1 MNVNFNRQNLK
12 ILAIMRNV
20 LLFSAMILLTFSS
33 CNQKKSDMPDKNNP
47 LLSEFKTPHE
57 VPDFEAIKE
66 AHWLPAYKY
75 AIEVHNKEI
84 AEIINNPEP
93 SDFKNTIEALDRS
106 GALLDKIGNI
116 FDNLNSAN
124 TNDQMQA
131 IAKEK
136 APLISGHNDDIR
148 LNPDLFLR
156 IKNVYDQKE
165 SLDLNPEQKMLLEK
179 TYKEF
184 VRGGANLEAED
195 QIRLREINK
204 ELSVLTLSFGE
215 NVLKDINDF
224 KLVIESKEDLSGLPE
239 PIIKSAEEAAREAGM
254 EGKWV
259 FGVQKPSMIP
269 FLQYSD
275 KRDLREK
282 LFKAYIN
289 LGNNNNQNNNKEI
302 ISKIVTLRLEKAK
315 LLGYDNH
322 AQFILAENMA
332 KTPDAV
338 LDFLQKL
345 WDPAIIVAQK
355 EAGELQKFIAKE
367 GNNFKLEPWDWW
379 YYAEKLRKEKY
390 DLDDELLRPYFKLD
404 NVVKGVFDVTNK
416 LYGLTFTEKF
426 DIPKYQEDVRVFEV
440 NEADGTFVGVL
451 YMDFF
456 PRSSKK
462 SGAWMNSFR
471 KQKIINGTNI
481 NPVISTVFNFTK
493 PSGDKPALLNL
504 EEVSTLFHEFGHSL
518 HGLLSK
524 CTYNKLSGTAVPRD
538 FVELPSQIM
547 ENWALHPEVM
557 RFYAKH
563 YETGESMPDELIEKI
578 KKSSL
583 FNQGFVTVEYL
594 AASFLD
600 MYWHT
605 LQEPF
610 TGDVNKFEEDALN
623 NLGLIPQI
631 VVRYR
636 STYFN
641 HIFSGGYSSG
651 YYSYIWAEV
660 LDADAFEAFVE
671 TSLFNKEVAT
681 AFRKN
686 ILEKGGTEDPMTL
699 YIRFRGKEPSIE
711 PLLKKRGL
719 I

>member
-1 MNVNFNRQNLK
+1 MK
-12 ILAIMRNV
+12 K
-20 LLFSAMILLTFSS
+20 LLLLTSIYLLIINA
-33 CNQKKSDMPDKNNP
+33 CNQKQNDMSVKNNP
-47 LLSEFKTPHE
+47 LLNIFKTPYE
-57 VPDFEAIKE
+57 VPDFAAIKE
-66 AHWLPAYKY
+66 EHYLPAYKY
-75 AIEVHNKEI
+75 SIEIHNKEI
-84 AEIINNPEP
+84 SEILDNPEP
-93 SDFKNTIEALDRS
+93 ADFANTIEALERS

-116 FDNLNSAN
+116 FDNLNSAY

-136 APLISGHNDDIR
+136 APLIADHNDDIR

-156 IKNVYDQKE
+156 IRNVYDKRE

-179 TYKEF
+179 TYKDF
-184 VRGGANLEAED
+184 VRGGANLDPGA
-195 QIRLREINK
+195 QARLREINK

-224 KLVIESKEDLSGLPE
+224 KLVIENKDDLSGLPD
-239 PIIKSAEEAAREAGM
+239 PVINSAEEAAKEAGI

-259 FGVQKPSMIP
+259 FTVHKPSMIP

-289 LGNNNNQNNNKEI
+289 LGNNNNQNDNKEI

-315 LLGYDNH
+315 LLGYENH
-322 AQFILAENMA
+322 AKFVLEENMA

-338 LDFLQKL
+338 FSFLQKL
-345 WDPAIIVAQK
+345 WDPAIKVA
-355 EAGELQKFIAKE
+355 ENESIELQKFISKE
-367 GNNFKLEPWDWW
+367 GDNFKLEPWDWW

-390 DLDDELLRPYFKLD
+390 DLDDESLRPYFKLD
-404 NVVKGVFDVTNK
+404 NVVNGVFEVSNK
-416 LYGLTFTEKF
+416 LYGLTFNERF

-440 NEADGTFVGVL
+440 KEADGTFVGIL

-456 PRSSKK
+456 PRASKRA
-462 SGAWMNSFR
+462 GAWMNSFR

-493 PSGDKPALLNL
+493 PSGEKPAVLNS
-504 EEVSTLFHEFGHSL
+504 EEVSTLFHEFGHAL

-547 ENWALHPEVM
+547 ENWALHPDVLKS
-557 RFYAKH
+557 YAKN
-563 YETGESMPDELIEKI
+563 YETGESIPDELIEKI
-578 KKSSL
+578 KKSRL
-583 FNQGFVTVEYL
+583 FNQGFATVEYL

-600 MYWHT
+600 MDWHT
-605 LQEPF
+605 LEAPF
-610 TGDVNKFEEDALN
+610 SGNVNTFEEDALN
-623 NLGLIPQI
+623 KLGLIPQI

-660 LDADAFEAFVE
+660 LDADAFQAFIE
-671 TSLFNKEVAT
+671 TSLFDRKVADS
-681 AFRKN
+681 FRKN

-699 YIRFRGKEPSIE
+699 YLRFRGKEPSIE

>member
-1 MNVNFNRQNLK
+1 MRKL
-12 ILAIMRNV
+12 LLLSSLIM
-20 LLFSAMILLTFSS
+20 LTI
-33 CNQKKSDMPDKNNP
+33 CACKQKQIQMTDKNNP
-47 LLSEFKTPHE
+47 LIAEFKTPYE

-66 AHWLPAYKY
+66 EHYLPAIKY
-75 AIEVHNKEI
+75 AIEIHNKEI
-84 AEIINNPEP
+84 SEIINTPLP
-93 SDFKNTIEALDRS
+93 ADFANTVEALDRS
-106 GALLDKIGNI
+106 GSLLDEIDNI
-116 FDNLNSAN
+116 FNNLNSAN

-131 IAKEK
+131 IAKET
-136 APLISGHNDDIR
+136 APLKSEHNDDIR

-156 IKNVYDQKE
+156 IKNVYETRE
-165 SLDLNPEQKMLLEK
+165 SLNLNAEQKMLLEK

-184 VRGGANLEAED
+184 VRGGANLDPTA
-195 QIRLREINK
+195 QVRLREINK

-224 KLVIESKEDLSGLPE
+224 KLVIENKEDLSGLPD
-239 PIIKSAEEAAREAGM
+239 PVVKSAEEAANESGM
-254 EGKWV
+254 EGKWLFTV
-259 FGVQKPSMIP
+259 HKPSMIP

-289 LGNNNNQNNNKEI
+289 LGNNNNQNDNKEI

-315 LLGYDNH
+315 LLGYENH
-322 AQFILAENMA
+322 AKFVLEENMA

-338 LDFLQKL
+338 FSFLQKL
-345 WDPAIIVAQK
+345 WDPAIKVAQN
-355 EAGELQKFIAKE
+355 EAGELQKFISGE

-404 NVVKGVFDVTNK
+404 NAVSGVFDVSNK
-416 LYGLTFTEKF
+416 LYGLTFTERF
-426 DIPKYQEDVRVFEV
+426 DMPKYQEDVRVFEV
-440 NEADGTFVGVL
+440 KEADGTFVGIL

-456 PRSSKK
+456 PRAGKRA
-462 SGAWMNSFR
+462 GAWMNSFR
-471 KQKIINGTNI
+471 KQKIINGINI
-481 NPVISTVFNFTK
+481 TPVISTVFNFTK
-493 PSGDKPALLNL
+493 PSGDKPALLNT
-504 EEVSTLFHEFGHSL
+504 EEVSTLFHEFGHAL

-524 CTYNKLSGTAVPRD
+524 CTYNKLSGTAVSRD

-557 RFYAKH
+557 KSYAKH
-563 YETGESMPDELIEKI
+563 YETGEPIPDELIEKI
-578 KKSSL
+578 KNSSL
-583 FNQGFVTVEYL
+583 FNQGFATVEYL

-605 LQEPF
+605 LEAPF
-610 TGDVNKFEEDALN
+610 SGNVNNFEDDDLDK
-623 NLGLIPQI
+623 LGLIPQI

-671 TSLFNKEVAT
+671 TSLFNREVAD

-686 ILEKGGTEDPMTL
+686 ILEKGGTEDPMVL
-699 YIRFRGKEPSIE
+699 YVRFRGKEPSIE

>member
-1 MNVNFNRQNLK
+1 ML
-12 ILAIMRNV
+12 ILPSRTIIIISIMKKMLLLSAIIM
-20 LLFSAMILLTFSS
+20 LTISA
-33 CNQKKSDMPDKNNP
+33 CKQKQGKMPDKNNP
-47 LLSEFKTPHE
+47 LLSEFKTPYQ
-57 VPDFEAIKE
+57 VPDFEVIKE
-66 AHWLPAYKY
+66 PHYIPAYKD
-75 AIEVHNKEI
+75 AIEIHNKEVS
-84 AEIINNPEP
+84 EIINNPEP
-93 SDFKNTIEALDRS
+93 ADFKNTIEALDRS
-106 GALLDKIGNI
+106 GTILDEIDNV
-116 FDNLNSAN
+116 FNNLNSAN

-136 APLISGHNDDIR
+136 APLISEHNDDIR
-148 LNPDLFLR
+148 LNPELFLR
-156 IKNVYDQKE
+156 IKNVYDKRE
-165 SLDLNPEQKMLLEK
+165 SLDLNTEQKTLLDK

-184 VRGGANLEAED
+184 VRGGANLDSGA
-195 QIRLREINK
+195 QTRLREINK

-224 KLVIESKEDLSGLPE
+224 KMVIENKEDLSGLPE
-239 PIIKSAEEAAREAGM
+239 PVIKSAEEAAKEAGM

-259 FGVQKPSMIP
+259 FTVHKPSMIP

-322 AQFILAENMA
+322 AKFVLEENMA
-332 KTPDAV
+332 KTPGAV

-345 WDPAIIVAQK
+345 WDPAVLVAKK
-355 EAGELQKFIAKE
+355 EADELQKFISTE
-367 GNNFKLEPWDWW
+367 GDNFKLEPWDWW

-390 DLDDELLRPYFKLD
+390 NLDDELLRPYFKLD
-404 NVVKGVFDVTNK
+404 NVINGVFDVSNR
-416 LYGLTFTEKF
+416 LYGLTFTERF
-426 DIPKYQEDVRVFEV
+426 DIPEYQEDVRVFEV
-440 NEADGTFVGVL
+440 KEADGTFVGIL

-456 PRSSKK
+456 PRSGKRA
-462 SGAWMNSFR
+462 GAWMNSFR
-471 KQKIINGTNI
+471 KQKIINGTI
-481 NPVISTVFNFTK
+481 ITPVISTVFNFTK
-493 PSGDKPALLNL
+493 PSGDKPALLNS
-504 EEVSTLFHEFGHSL
+504 EEVSTLFHEFGHAL

-524 CTYNKLSGTAVPRD
+524 CTYNKLSGTAVSRD

-557 RFYAKH
+557 KSYAKH
-563 YETGESMPDELIEKI
+563 YETGDPIPDELIEKI
-578 KKSSL
+578 KKSRL
-583 FNQGFVTVEYL
+583 FNQGFETVEYL

-605 LQEPF
+605 LQASF
-610 TGDVNKFEEDALN
+610 SGDPNIFEETSLDK
-623 NLGLIPQI
+623 LGLIPQI
-631 VVRYR
+631 IVRYR

-671 TSLFNKEVAT
+671 TSLFNQEAAT
-681 AFRKN
+681 SFRKN
-686 ILEKGGTEDPMTL
+686 ILEKGGTEDPMIL
-699 YIRFRGKEPSIE
+699 YVRFRGKEPSIE

>member
-1 MNVNFNRQNLK
+1 
-12 ILAIMRNV
+12 
-20 LLFSAMILLTFSS
+20 
-33 CNQKKSDMPDKNNP
+33 MPDKNNP
-47 LLSEFKTPHE
+47 LLNEFKTPYE

-66 AHWLPAYKY
+66 EHYLPAYKK
-75 AIEVHNKEI
+75 AIDIQNKEI
-84 AEIINNPEP
+84 AEIISITAPA
-93 SDFKNTIEALDRS
+93 DFANTVEALDRS
-106 GALLDKIGNI
+106 GSLLDQVQNI
-116 FDNLNSAN
+116 FNNLNSAN
-124 TNDQMQA
+124 TNEQMQS
-131 IAKEK
+131 IAKET
-136 APLISGHNDDIR
+136 APLTSGHNDDIR
-148 LNPDLFLR
+148 LNPDLFQR
-156 IKNVYDQKE
+156 ISNVYEKRE

-184 VRGGANLEAED
+184 VRGGANLDPGA
-195 QIRLREINK
+195 QARLREINK
-204 ELSVLTLSFGE
+204 ELALLTVSFGE
-215 NVLKDINDF
+215 NVLKDINEF
-224 KLVIESKEDLSGLPE
+224 KLVIENKEDLSGLPE
-239 PIIKSAEEAAREAGM
+239 PVIKSAEETAGEAGM

-259 FGVQKPSMIP
+259 FTVQKPSMIP

-275 KRDLREK
+275 KRDLRERI
-282 LFKAYIN
+282 FKAYIN
-289 LGNNNNQNNNKEI
+289 LGNNNNQNDNKEI

-315 LLGYDNH
+315 LLGYGNH
-322 AQFILAENMA
+322 SKFVLEENMA

-338 LDFLQKL
+338 LSFLQKL
-345 WDPAIIVAQK
+345 WDPAIVVAQK
-355 EAGELQKFIAKE
+355 EAGELQKLISKE
-367 GNNFKLEPWDWW
+367 GNDFKLESWDWW
-379 YYAEKLRKEKY
+379 YYAEKLRKARY

-404 NVVKGVFDVTNK
+404 NVISGVFYVSNQ
-416 LYGLTFTEKF
+416 LYGLTFTERF

-440 NEADGTFVGVL
+440 KDADGTFVGVL

-456 PRSSKK
+456 PRAGKRA
-462 SGAWMNSFR
+462 GAWMNSFR

-481 NPVISTVFNFTK
+481 IPVISTVFNFTR

-504 EEVSTLFHEFGHSL
+504 EEVSTLFHEFGHAL

-557 RFYAKH
+557 KSYARH
-563 YETGESMPDELIEKI
+563 YETGEPIPDELISKI
-578 KKSSL
+578 KNSGL
-583 FNQGFVTVEYL
+583 FNQGFETVEYL

-600 MYWHT
+600 LYWHT
-605 LQEPF
+605 IESSF
-610 TGDVNKFEEDALN
+610 TGNVNDFEQGSLDK
-623 NLGLIPQI
+623 LGLIPEI

-660 LDADAFEAFVE
+660 LDADAFQAFVE
-671 TSLFNKEVAT
+671 TSVFNREAAT

-719 I
+719 L

>member
-1 MNVNFNRQNLK
+1 
-12 ILAIMRNV
+12 
-20 LLFSAMILLTFSS
+20 MILLTLSS

-47 LLSEFKTPHE
+47 LLSEFKTPYE

-84 AEIINNPEP
+84 AEIINNPAP
-93 SDFKNTIEALDRS
+93 ADFKNTIEALDRS
-106 GALLDKIGNI
+106 GALLDQIGNI

-156 IKNVYDQKE
+156 IKNVYDKKE
-165 SLDLNPEQKMLLEK
+165 SLGLNPEQKMLLEK

-184 VRGGANLEAED
+184 VRGGANLESGA
-195 QIRLREINK
+195 QTRLREINK

-224 KLVIESKEDLSGLPE
+224 KMVVENKEDLSGLPE
-239 PIIKSAEEAAREAGM
+239 PVIKSAEEAAKEAGM

-259 FGVQKPSMIP
+259 FTVQKPSMIP

-289 LGNNNNQNNNKEI
+289 LGNNNNQNDNKEI

-315 LLGYDNH
+315 LLGYKNH
-322 AQFILAENMA
+322 AEFVLEENMA
-332 KTPDAV
+332 KTPEAV
-338 LDFLQKL
+338 FSFLQKL
-345 WDPAIIVAQK
+345 WDPAIKVAQN
-355 EAGELQKFIAKE
+355 EAVELQKLISKE

-404 NVVKGVFDVTNK
+404 NVVNGVFDVCNK
-416 LYGLTFTEKF
+416 LYGLTFTERF

-440 NEADGTFVGVL
+440 KEADGTFIGVL

-456 PRSSKK
+456 PRSSKRA
-462 SGAWMNSFR
+462 GAWMNSFR

-481 NPVISTVFNFTK
+481 TPVISTVFNFTK
-493 PSGDKPALLNL
+493 PSGDKPALLNS
-504 EEVSTLFHEFGHSL
+504 EEVTTLFHEFGHAL

-547 ENWALHPEVM
+547 ENWALHPQVM
-557 RFYAKH
+557 RSYAKH
-563 YETGESMPDELIEKI
+563 YETGEPIPDELIEKI
-578 KKSSL
+578 KKSGL
-583 FNQGFVTVEYL
+583 FNQGFETVEYL

-600 MYWHT
+600 IYWHT
-605 LQEPF
+605 LQAPF
-610 TGDVNKFEEDALN
+610 TGDVNNFEQDALN

-699 YIRFRGKEPSIE
+699 YVRFRGKEPSIE

>member
-1 MNVNFNRQNLK
+1 
-12 ILAIMRNV
+12 MRNA
-20 LLFSAMILLTFSS
+20 LLFSAMILFTLSS
-33 CNQKKSDMPDKNNP
+33 CNQKKNDMPDKNNP
-47 LLSEFKTPHE
+47 LLSEFNTPHE
-57 VPDFEAIKE
+57 VPDFETIKE

-75 AIEVHNKEI
+75 AVEVHNKEI

-93 SDFKNTIEALDRS
+93 ADFKNTIEALERS
-106 GALLDKIGNI
+106 GALLDKIGNV

-136 APLISGHNDDIR
+136 APLISGHIDDIR
-148 LNPDLFLR
+148 LNPNLFLR
-156 IKNVYDQKE
+156 IKNIYDKKE

-179 TYKEF
+179 TYKDF
-184 VRGGANLEAED
+184 VRGGANLESEA
-195 QIRLREINK
+195 QARLREINK

-215 NVLKDINDF
+215 NVLKDINGF
-224 KLVIESKEDLSGLPE
+224 KLVIENKEDLSGLPE
-239 PIIKSAEEAAREAGM
+239 PIIKSAEEAAIEAGM
-254 EGKWV
+254 EAKWV

-315 LLGYDNH
+315 LLGYDSH

-332 KTPDAV
+332 NTPDTV
-338 LDFLQKL
+338 LDFLKKL

-355 EAGELQKFIAKE
+355 ESGELQKFIAKE

-404 NVVKGVFDVTNK
+404 NVLKGVFDVTNK

-440 NEADGTFVGVL
+440 NESDGTFVGVL

-471 KQKIINGTNI
+471 KQKIINGLNI

-504 EEVSTLFHEFGHSL
+504 EEVSTLFHEFGHAL

-557 RFYAKH
+557 RSYAKH
-563 YETGESMPDELIEKI
+563 YETGNPIPDELIEKI
-578 KKSSL
+578 KNSGL
-583 FNQGFVTVEYL
+583 FNQGFATVEYL

-610 TGDVNKFEEDALN
+610 IGDANNFEQDALN

-671 TSLFNKEVAT
+671 TSLFDKEVAT

-686 ILEKGGTEDPMTL
+686 ILEKGGTEDPLTL
-699 YIRFRGKEPSIE
+699 YVRFRGKEPSIE